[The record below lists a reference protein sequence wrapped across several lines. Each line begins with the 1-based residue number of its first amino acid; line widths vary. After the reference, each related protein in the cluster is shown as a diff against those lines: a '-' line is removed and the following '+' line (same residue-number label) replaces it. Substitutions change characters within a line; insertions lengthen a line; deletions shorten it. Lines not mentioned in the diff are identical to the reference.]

1 MTVAGVSFANKD
13 ESENLALQFDSV
25 KRGASQA
32 TIGVLHTNVGGAT
45 GDSNS
50 PHANYAPCKES
61 DLRNSPVD
69 YWALGHVHKRSV
81 NLMSENRYWA
91 YPGNLQGRDAGEPG
105 ERGALVVEILAD
117 GVGEPQFFSCDEIR
131 FDKFVL
137 DCSLVEDIPGITA
150 LLERVLSEID
160 HQLPVVCR
168 LELTGSTAAHN
179 AITET
184 VSQVILEELH
194 QATKE
199 LLNGG
204 YIEKIEIRT
213 TPPLDIEF
221 LRSEDDLLGDL
232 LTWTSSATP
241 RDLLELAGQESLI
254 ITDSESINQLLQ
266 QIQNAFLSDLLTQDE
281 DESE

>member
-1 MTVAGVSFANKD
+1 M
-13 ESENLALQFDSV
+13 
-25 KRGASQA
+25 
-32 TIGVLHTNVGGAT
+32 
-45 GDSNS
+45 
-50 PHANYAPCKES
+50 
-61 DLRNSPVD
+61 
-69 YWALGHVHKRSV
+69 
-81 NLMSENRYWA
+81 
-91 YPGNLQGRDAGEPG
+91 
-105 ERGALVVEILAD
+105 
-117 GVGEPQFFSCDEIR
+117 
-131 FDKFVL
+131 
-137 DCSLVEDIPGITA
+137 
-150 LLERVLSEID
+150 
-160 HQLPVVCR
+160 
-168 LELTGSTAAHN
+168 
-179 AITET
+179 
-184 VSQVILEELH
+184 SQVILEELH